1 MCALA
6 PPLLER
12 ILARLGLSL
21 RPEAT
26 WEGLRTLYGAWCQ
39 TVPFDNLRKLIHLRR
54 QDCGPLP
61 GDTPAEFFEAW
72 LRLGAGG
79 TCWAG
84 NGALQALLQSLGF
97 DARRG
102 LATMLVSPNLP
113 PNHGTVVVTVERT
126 RYLVDASLLHG
137 EPLPLDEAAGT
148 SIGHPAWGVQCAA
161 RSGHWVIRWRP
172 LHALDGL
179 DCRIEAL
186 DVPALSFHERH
197 ENSRPWSPFNYALY
211 ARVNRGNTVLGTA
224 FGQRVELQ
232 AGGNVRQCALTSG
245 QRARFLIEDLG
256 MDEALVQLLPPDLPT
271 PPPPQSR
278 AARRQ
283 QRQRPETP

>member
-12 ILARLGLSL
+12 VLAGLGLSL

-26 WEGLRTLYGAWCQ
+26 GEGLRMLFGAWCR
-39 TVPFDNLRKLIHLRR
+39 TVPFDNVRKLIHLRR
-54 QDCGPLP
+54 QDAGPLP

-72 LRLGAGG
+72 LRLGTGG

-84 NGALQALLQSLGF
+84 NGALQGLLQSLGF
-97 DARRG
+97 DARRA

-113 PNHGTVVVTVERT
+113 PNHGTVVVTLERT
-126 RYLVDASLLHG
+126 RYLVDASMLHD
-137 EPLPLDEAAGT
+137 EPLPLNDSAHT
-148 SIGHPAWGVQCAA
+148 SIGHPAWGVQCVA
-161 RSGHWVIRWRP
+161 RAGQSFIRWRP
-172 LHALDGL
+172 LHTLDGL
-179 DCRIEAL
+179 DCRLEAL
-186 DVPALSFHERH
+186 DVSALCFHERH

-211 ARVNRGNTVLGTA
+211 ARVNRGNSVLGTA
-224 FGQRVELQ
+224 FGQRVEFD
-232 AGGNVRQCALTSG
+232 AGGSVRQRPLAPG
-245 QRARFLIEDLG
+245 ERAQFLIDELG

-271 PPPPQSR
+271 PPPPQSA

-283 QRQRPETP
+283 QRHPPGTP